1 LTAYQSNMGAVCE
14 REQEPVGFEAT
25 SATASVEVTEPDPVE
40 ASATVCIEVI
50 VEFPTGS
57 VGQGKVP
64 LWKLE
69 AQQREQEAEV
79 EAAKFAEEVRAR
91 AAAQEAEA
99 AAAAADA
106 SANEAETKAK
116 AKSKAKAKAKTKA
129 KAKAKAMAQSK
140 AEAGSAEEPA
150 PLPAP
155 AGASPAQ
162 AKTKAKAKAQSKA
175 DACSAEEP
183 APLPAPEE
191 TSPAKAKTKAKAKAK
206 SKAEVGFVDVPT
218 VLLVPAE
225 ASPAKANADA
235 PKKRI
240 TKAKAT
246 EALNKAME
254 IFGLPKNREKLMD
267 TVNSAQGDDME
278 KTAALMPVVQD
289 MLKDLMVRYGF
300 KEEKMM
306 LTVVTDNK
314 GEANL
319 KLKLVQV
326 SGDAEKQLGR
336 LQSSLEQKHQEPIVQ
351 NPKAEVYQKKEA
363 LDKAMEILGL
373 PKNKEKIMD
382 MVNSTQGDDMK
393 KTAALMP
400 MVQDMLEDLMAR
412 YGIKEEKIMLA
423 VVSNDEGTT
432 SLKLKLVQVSGDADK
447 QLALLQSA
455 LEGNHQKSIVQK
467 PKAKVYQKPIVQKPK
482 QTTMGN
488 R

>member
-1 LTAYQSNMGAVCE
+1 
-14 REQEPVGFEAT
+14 
-25 SATASVEVTEPDPVE
+25 
-40 ASATVCIEVI
+40 
-50 VEFPTGS
+50 
-57 VGQGKVP
+57 
-64 LWKLE
+64 
-69 AQQREQEAEV
+69 V
-79 EAAKFAEEVRAR
+79 EAAKFAEEVMAR

-106 SANEAETKAK
+106 AANEAETKAK
-116 AKSKAKAKAKTKA
+116 AKSKAKAKAKT

-155 AGASPAQ
+155 AEASPAQ
-162 AKTKAKAKAQSKA
+162 AKTKAKPKAQSKA
-175 DACSAEEP
+175 EAGFAEEP
-183 APLPAPEE
+183 APLPAPAEA
-191 TSPAKAKTKAKAKAK
+191 SPAQAKKKAKAKAK

-235 PKKRI
+235 PKKKL

-254 IFGLPKNREKLMD
+254 IFGLPKNNEKLMK
-267 TVNSAQGDDME
+267 TVNSTQGDDME

-300 KEEKMM
+300 EGEKMM

-319 KLKLVQV
+319 KLQLVQL
-326 SGDAEKQLGR
+326 SGDTEKQLGR
-336 LQSSLEQKHQEPIVQ
+336 LQSALEAKHKEPIVQ
-351 NPKAEVYQKKEA
+351 NPKAEAYEKKEA
-363 LDKAMEILGL
+363 LNKAMEMFGL
-373 PKNKEKIMD
+373 PENKEKIMD
-382 MVNSTQGDDMK
+382 MVISTPGDDMK

-400 MVQDMLEDLMAR
+400 MVQDMLKDLTAR
-412 YGIKEEKIMLA
+412 YGFKEEKIMLA
-423 VVSNDEGTT
+423 VVSNADGATT
-432 SLKLKLVQVSGDADK
+432 LKIKLVQASDDADK
-447 QLALLQSA
+447 QLAFLQSA
-455 LEGNHQKSIVQK
+455 LEGNHQKSMVQK
-467 PKAKVYQKPIVQKPK
+467 PKAEVYEKPKVQKPK
-482 QTTMGN
+482 QTTIRN